1 MGTSYWHPAGHGS
14 VFQPTPLPLLNGTAE
29 DGCTIIEQ
37 PAGLH
42 TLAQRYVDRAV
53 DFIKRQAQ
61 AAKPFVLY
69 MPFNHV
75 HNPQFCSDKWC
86 NTSTAIGN
94 GAAIP
99 NPDSVTHGA
108 GIGSSVQEMDDAVG
122 QIMAAIKAAGI
133 DESTL
138 TFFTSDNG
146 APPNHGPSSNLP
158 LKGFKGSVDEGG
170 IR

>member
-75 HNPQFCSDKWC
+75 H
-86 NTSTAIGN
+86 TALKN
-94 GAAIP
+94 RH
-99 NPDSVTHGA
+99 SSL
-108 GIGSSVQEMDDAVG
+108 GSARHRCWQLIS
-122 QIMAAIKAAGI
+122 
-133 DESTL
+133 L
-138 TFFTSDNG
+138 
-146 APPNHGPSSNLP
+146 
-158 LKGFKGSVDEGG
+158 
-170 IR
+170 